1 MTPNSLIP
9 KAAKEAGMTYQEL
22 CEKIVSLSLAK

>member
-9 KAAKEAGMTYQEL
+9 KAAKVAGMTYQGL
-22 CEKIVSLSLAK
+22 CEKIVSLSLEK